1 MIDMFRVYTADMQG
15 CIDQC
20 VAWNTGYAVTNL
32 ESPKCAVVAIVKSVG
47 EFCYLKSATGK
58 NDTSTSGGAL
68 IDSAVLI
75 G

>member
-1 MIDMFRVYTADMQG
+1 MQG

-20 VAWNTGYAVTNL
+20 VAWNSGYAVGSL
-32 ESPKCAVVAIVKSVG
+32 DGPKCAAVAVVKAVG

-58 NDTSTSGGAL
+58 NDTSTSGGAS